1 MTPGSVYSY
10 INLSTDHL
18 RLNIQ
23 HGGLLYGSL
32 DFIGDKVKV
41 SKSLFYGHVE

>member
-1 MTPGSVYSY
+1 M
-10 INLSTDHL
+10 NLLTDYL

-23 HGGLLYGSL
+23 HGGLLYGAI
-32 DFIGDKVKV
+32 DFIGDKVKG